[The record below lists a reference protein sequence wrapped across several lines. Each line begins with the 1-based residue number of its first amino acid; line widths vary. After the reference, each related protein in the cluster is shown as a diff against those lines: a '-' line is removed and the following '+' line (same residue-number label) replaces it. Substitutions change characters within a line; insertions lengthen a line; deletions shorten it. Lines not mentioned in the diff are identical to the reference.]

1 MSVNNNTTKK
11 IRFCASHYVKDKNN
25 KDDLMDIIKKAEAL
39 NIVEAVSKTPESVSS
54 LTSFF
59 DYLFD

>member
-1 MSVNNNTTKK
+1 M
-11 IRFCASHYVKDKNN
+11 RFSASHYVKDKNN
-25 KDDLMDIIKKAEAL
+25 KDDLMDIVKKAEAL

>member
-11 IRFCASHYVKDKNN
+11 MRFSASHYVKDKNN
-25 KDDLMDIIKKAEAL
+25 KDNLMEIIKKAEAL

-54 LTSFF
+54 LTSFY